1 MHLLPFTI
9 SLQLYRMLW
18 ITATYMLMILSTCT
32 NTERRRQQS
41 SSCLFS
47 MCERSQRRQRRQQRQ
62 RRRRR
67 FIDYETVVLLPVV
80 VLYLF
85 VVVSSF
91 PIKTTP
97 PTKSSLLFFE
107 CDNPTWWCAIRN
119 QCTTTP
125 ATCNRHVPRA
135 TLGDKDGNKDNNSNT
150 IDDHTSSIRRSS
162 NNNSDGGFKIRELRE
177 EDLGVVSTILADSF
191 LIQDTDATSSF
202 SVAGVWNSFTNY
214 IEKMDVGLALKSR
227 YETFKF
233 ADRSSDGNSL
243 QQCFL
248 VAYTSNNKS
257 NTNHNNNKND
267 NETETIVGI
276 CEVDNRPP
284 REESDP
290 APRPYISSLA
300 VARKYRRNGVAT
312 ALITKSEAM
321 VRTRFLRTE
330 AEPLQYLYLQV
341 LADNVAAKDLYLQK
355 CGYTLVS
362 QKLNAKKET
371 LLLLSKDLRI
381 N

>member
-1 MHLLPFTI
+1 MCISPFYCTI
-9 SLQLYRMLW
+9 SLQLYRMLR
-18 ITATYMLMILSTCT
+18 ITATYTRMILSICT
-32 NTERRRQQS
+32 NMERRRQQS
-41 SSCLFS
+41 SSCLFI
-47 MCERSQRRQRRQQRQ
+47 MFERSQRRQQRQ

-91 PIKTTP
+91 PIRTTT

-150 IDDHTSSIRRSS
+150 IDDHTSSIRSS
-162 NNNSDGGFKIRELRE
+162 HNSDGGFKIRELRE

-191 LIQDTDATSSF
+191 LIQETDGTSSSSSF

-257 NTNHNNNKND
+257 NTNNNNNTHED
-267 NETETIVGI
+267 EIETIVGS

-284 REESDP
+284 REERDP

-330 AEPLQYLYLQV
+330 AEPQQYLYLQV
-341 LADNVAAKDLYLQK
+341 LVDNVAAKDLYLQK

-371 LLLLSKDLRI
+371 LLLLTKEL
-381 N
+381 

>member
-1 MHLLPFTI
+1 
-9 SLQLYRMLW
+9 
-18 ITATYMLMILSTCT
+18 
-32 NTERRRQQS
+32 
-41 SSCLFS
+41 
-47 MCERSQRRQRRQQRQ
+47 MCERSQRRQQRQQQ
-62 RRRRR
+62 QRRR

-80 VLYLF
+80 LLYLF
-85 VVVSSF
+85 VVISSF

-97 PTKSSLLFFE
+97 PTKTSLLFFE

-119 QCTTTP
+119 QCTTP
-125 ATCNRHVPRA
+125 ATCSTHVPCA
-135 TLGDKDGNKDNNSNT
+135 TLGDKDGNKDNISSSSNT
-150 IDDHTSSIRRSS
+150 NDDDHTSFIRRNS
-162 NNNSDGGFKIRELRE
+162 NNNSGGGFKIRELRE
-177 EDLGVVSTILADSF
+177 ADLGVVSTILADSF
-191 LIQDTDATSSF
+191 LIQDTDATSSSSSF
-202 SVAGVWNSFTNY
+202 SIAGVWNRFTNY
-214 IEKMDVGLALKSR
+214 IETMDVGLALKSR

-257 NTNHNNNKND
+257 NSNNNNNTHED
-267 NETETIVGI
+267 EIETIVGI

-284 REESDP
+284 REEMDP

-330 AEPLQYLYLQV
+330 AEPQQYLYLQV
-341 LADNVAAKDLYLQK
+341 LADNVAAKDISRSVVIRWSPK
-355 CGYTLVS
+355 
-362 QKLNAKKET
+362 N
-371 LLLLSKDLRI
+371 
-381 N
+381 